1 MEKIIIG
8 CFAILTVCLLFAPT
22 LARANQI
29 PDRPTGTTVVDE
41 TQLLS
46 SETIAEIDQLNRNWA
61 STEQALQVGV
71 YVTESLSSDIESL
84 ANETFRHWQVGFAG
98 TDNGVLL
105 VVAIADRA
113 FRIETSDNA
122 ATVITDVEAKDILE
136 NAREFFRQEDYSRGI
151 SYIVNSIGDR
161 FYGTSIGKNQLVAI
175 EEGTSEEGDGFWLFL
190 VVILIAILFGII
202 DKSSRG
208 GGGWVIYSGC
218 WLMTII
224 TITIITRLIPH
235 RLVLAEVV
243 GQVVEAVAEPLLD
256 GKASYRASD
265 SCLLF
270 TNI

>member
-1 MEKIIIG
+1 MRKWKKIIIG

-29 PDRPTGTTVVDE
+29 PDRPIGTTVVDE

-46 SETIAEIDQLNRNWA
+46 SETIAEIDQLNRSWA

-122 ATVITDVEAKDILE
+122 ATVIMDVEAKDILE

-161 FYGTSIGKNQLVAI
+161 FYGTSIGKNQLAAI
-175 EEGTSEEGDGFWLFL
+175 EEGTSEEDDGFWLFL
-190 VVILIAILFGII
+190 IVILIVILFGII

-208 GGGWVIYSGC
+208 GGGPGNLLWMLVDDHHHYHNHHSSNSSSSSFGGGSWSG
-218 WLMTII
+218 
-224 TITIITRLIPH
+224 
-235 RLVLAEVV
+235 
-243 GQVVEAVAEPLLD
+243 G
-256 GKASYRASD
+256 GGGGGGASSGW
-265 SCLLF
+265 
-270 TNI
+270 